1 MWLPAKLRCA
11 KHFFLLQWH
20 FASISLGLW
29 KLFIQSFDFL
39 SFIGSGLTCLSVSY
53 CLLGQDSHVWWFYNW
68 MERPSNTIHLIC
80 NISSRRYRHFIFRE
94 WRSLRRFIFRRGET
108 YISDIR
114 KNGHFIFWTQEA
126 FQYVF
131 FNDLSSM
138 DWKLQSSL
146 RRACFPSLHLVAY
159 NWVSP
164 RSFSCLS

>member
-20 FASISLGLW
+20 FASISLGLG
-29 KLFIQSFDFL
+29 KLFIHSFDFL

-94 WRSLRRFIFRRGET
+94 WRNLRRFIFRRGET

-114 KNGHFIFWTQEA
+114 KNGHFIFLDTRSLPICV
-126 FQYVF
+126 FQRFVINGLKVTIF
-131 FNDLSSM
+131 TTSRLF
-138 DWKLQSSL
+138 
-146 RRACFPSLHLVAY
+146 
-159 NWVSP
+159 
-164 RSFSCLS
+164 SFLASGGI